1 MKLPIYNIVLD
12 ETQGLTCM
20 SLVQSPAVESD
31 FLAFS
36 KEEKIK
42 FSVDEEQHI
51 VLGCALR
58 ADYPI
63 YRIIRGE
70 ECEVVFGKEVIK
82 QLVEKFF
89 KDGLIKVVNTEH
101 TLDVDG
107 VYLVYSF
114 LKDSSKGL
122 SPDGF
127 DDVSDGSWFVGYK
140 IENPVV
146 WEKVK
151 SGEFKGFSVEVT
163 CEIVPEEKE
172 ITDFN
177 EFYNELINNK

>member
-12 ETQGLTCM
+12 DTQGLTCM

-36 KEEKIK
+36 KEERLQFAIN
-42 FSVDEEQHI
+42 EEQHI

-63 YRIIRGE
+63 YRVIRGE
-70 ECEVVFGKEVIK
+70 ECEIVFGKEVIK

-89 KDGLIKVVNTEH
+89 RDGLTSVVNTEH
-101 TLDVDG
+101 TTDVEG
-107 VYLVYSF
+107 VYLIYSF
-114 LKDSSKGL
+114 IKDSEKGL
-122 SPDGF
+122 SPEGF
-127 DDVSDGSWFVGYK
+127 DSVSDGSWFVAYK
-140 IENPVV
+140 VDNPVV

-163 CEIVPEEKE
+163 CEIEPQERE
-172 ITDFN
+172 ISDFN
-177 EFYNELINNK
+177 EFYKELIK